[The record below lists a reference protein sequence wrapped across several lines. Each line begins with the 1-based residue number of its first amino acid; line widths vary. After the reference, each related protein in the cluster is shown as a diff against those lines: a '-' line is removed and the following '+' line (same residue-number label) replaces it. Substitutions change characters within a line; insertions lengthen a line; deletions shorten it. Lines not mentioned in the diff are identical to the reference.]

1 MEHLA
6 GRPSL
11 DKDFVTALMQ
21 ILSNDRKPLNKPLPL
36 GGRHFDRAGRRDHLH
51 RLCHTLVTESQ
62 SLRINFSSGT
72 LIIFNHP
79 AEMKARVINM
89 TSTSSMWGSLHFLS
103 SPLTTLTDEFH
114 KGVGVAIWHAKN
126 RTARL
131 SEPLRA
137 WFQQY

>member
-11 DKDFVTALMQ
+11 DKGFVTALMQ
-21 ILSNDRKPLNKPLPL
+21 ILNNDRNPLNKPLPL
-36 GGRHFDRAGRRDHLH
+36 RGGGGRHFDRAGRRDHLH
-51 RLCHTLVTESQ
+51 RLCHALVRESQ

-79 AEMKARVINM
+79 AEMKARLINM
-89 TSTSSMWGSLHFLS
+89 TSTSSIRGSLHFLS

-114 KGVGVAIWHAKN
+114 KGMGG
-126 RTARL
+126 RYLARQ
-131 SEPLRA
+131 E
-137 WFQQY
+137 